1 MNEKI
6 HPTAILTNCTLWDSV
21 SVGPFCM
28 ISDTTLGDNV
38 IIEGNV
44 RIEQSNIGNNC
55 EILWWSIIRDSS
67 LAEWCVIGCE
77 VKKSHLG
84 KHNKA
89 KHPWTTIV
97 NTTSGEKVNFW
108 GGWKCAN
115 YDGRGKGHFIIGDNV
130 FLGSNSVVSVRA
142 DETTTIHT
150 GSKIGANIHIS
161 QDIPEYSLVYVDRE
175 SGKIVVRE
183 GYYKK

>member
-6 HPTAILTNCTLWDSV
+6 HPTTILTNCTLWDSV

-28 ISDTTLGDNV
+28 LSDTILGDNV
-38 IIEGNV
+38 AIEGNV

-108 GGWKCAN
+108 WWWKCAN
-115 YDGRGKGHFIIGDNV
+115 YDGRGKGHFIIGDGV

-150 GSKIGANIHIS
+150 GSKIGANIHIN

-175 SGKIVVRE
+175 SGKVVVRE